1 MIKET
6 RVENGLVRGV
16 SGADPRVISFKG
28 IPFAA
33 PPTGE
38 NRWKAPRPA
47 FDWEGVLDC
56 SRFGPI
62 SMQRAP
68 WLSDNLYTK
77 EWHVDPTLEISE
89 DSLTLN
95 VWTPAVSERD
105 RLPVYVWFFG
115 GGMMEGSTT
124 EMEFN
129 GERLARRGIVV
140 VTVNYRLNVFSLLA
154 HPEITA
160 ECPEFPTNFGLL
172 DQRYGIMWVKRNI
185 TAFGGDPENITIG
198 GQSGGGRSTQLH
210 VCSPL
215 NEGLFQRAIIMSSTR
230 FGGYDGLTNLGG
242 CRTLEQAEADGVE
255 FFKEAGIKNLKE
267 ARALP
272 AQELLNRFVKYA
284 GLENGLGAPGMK
296 FWLPVIDGHFCVG
309 HFCNLLTTNKR
320 NMVPLMISNTADEGL
335 VTPKVSSFEELE
347 ALAARNF
354 GDRAGEFLE
363 AVKADTLEESLKKAT
378 YSPMELG
385 MRLYFEGTA
394 KEYPEIPNYAVLFD
408 CEIPGD
414 DHPGTFHSS
423 DLWFHF
429 ESLGACWRPFKGKSY
444 DMARQIANYVASF
457 VKDGDPNCCD
467 CDGTPQAEWKP
478 YTQCR
483 GQMHYTDIC
492 KQEDDS
498 FETPVMRFLVD
509 YYLATF

>member
-38 NRWKAPRPA
+38 NRWRAPRPA

-215 NEGLFQRAIIMSSTR
+215 NEGLFHPAK
-230 FGGYDGLTNLGG
+230 L
-242 CRTLEQAEADGVE
+242 
-255 FFKEAGIKNLKE
+255 
-267 ARALP
+267 AL
-272 AQELLNRFVKYA
+272 
-284 GLENGLGAPGMK
+284 
-296 FWLPVIDGHFCVG
+296 VG
-309 HFCNLLTTNKR
+309 
-320 NMVPLMISNTADEGL
+320 D
-335 VTPKVSSFEELE
+335 
-347 ALAARNF
+347 
-354 GDRAGEFLE
+354 
-363 AVKADTLEESLKKAT
+363 
-378 YSPMELG
+378 
-385 MRLYFEGTA
+385 
-394 KEYPEIPNYAVLFD
+394 
-408 CEIPGD
+408 
-414 DHPGTFHSS
+414 
-423 DLWFHF
+423 
-429 ESLGACWRPFKGKSY
+429 
-444 DMARQIANYVASF
+444 
-457 VKDGDPNCCD
+457 
-467 CDGTPQAEWKP
+467 
-478 YTQCR
+478 
-483 GQMHYTDIC
+483 
-492 KQEDDS
+492 
-498 FETPVMRFLVD
+498 
-509 YYLATF
+509 